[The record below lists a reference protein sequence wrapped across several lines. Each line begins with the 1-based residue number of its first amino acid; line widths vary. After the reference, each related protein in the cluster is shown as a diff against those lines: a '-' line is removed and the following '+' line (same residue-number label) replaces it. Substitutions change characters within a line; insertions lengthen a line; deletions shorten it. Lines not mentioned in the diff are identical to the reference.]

1 MTASAFIN
9 ALRRFIAI
17 RGKVKIFR
25 SDRGTNFVGAFNE
38 LKLNVI
44 NVEDGPIHNYLTNQ
58 GMTWIFNP
66 PHSSRMGGVWERMIG
81 VTRRIL
87 DAMLL
92 EHGRRILTHAVLT
105 TFLTEASSIINSR
118 PLIPVSTD
126 PENPFVLTPST
137 LLTQKSDT
145 SLDID
150 PDVDQDNLLRKQWKR
165 VQHLSSIFW
174 KRWKVEYLNALQ
186 RRHKWTS
193 PQRNVSTGDVVLIRD
208 NNSTGTVGLWD
219 L

>member
-1 MTASAFIN
+1 MDFQPST
-9 ALRRFIAI
+9 LLTH
-17 RGKVKIFR
+17 GR
-25 SDRGTNFVGAFNE
+25 SVGTY
-38 LKLNVI
+38 
-44 NVEDGPIHNYLTNQ
+44 D
-58 GMTWIFNP
+58 WCNP
-66 PHSSRMGGVWERMIG
+66 S
-81 VTRRIL
+81 
-87 DAMLL
+87 MLL
-92 EHGRRILTHAVLT
+92 EHGRRSLTHEVLT

-137 LLTQKSDT
+137 LLTPKSDT
-145 SLDID
+145 TPDIA

-208 NNSTGTVGLWD
+208 KQLYRNSWPIGTSD
-219 L
+219 PNHTK